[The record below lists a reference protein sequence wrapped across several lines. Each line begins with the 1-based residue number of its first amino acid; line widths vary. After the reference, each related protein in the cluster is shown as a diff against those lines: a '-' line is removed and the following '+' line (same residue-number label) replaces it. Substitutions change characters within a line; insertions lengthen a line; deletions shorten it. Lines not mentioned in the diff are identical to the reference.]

1 MEKQNLINNNENIKL
16 EDQQLIE
23 QIDEYNIN
31 QLLMNIFKRLII
43 KAETQQTEKTE
54 KEKNDNSNSSLLSML
69 IEKIKKNYPNFYF
82 SLKEPNENFGLFYTD
97 MGKLTS
103 EYAHSDFTE
112 TDGFS
117 LLGFF
122 EEEIRNFFRTHP
134 FLLKNSISNNN
145 NNEYNEEKNKSI
157 IEMKIKDI
165 TNLLKENN
173 EIMNDIFKEFKNAH
187 DKDKQKYID
196 YVNQQHSKIKGIV
209 EDIKGYS
216 FNTMNSEQSLKSFDK
231 FKEILLLEQKQK
243 EEEIKFYKALL
254 NKYTSQGEEMTQ
266 LLNEYKRYS
275 NMIDCLKDK

>member
-1 MEKQNLINNNENIKL
+1 MRDKNKLKDENKIINNEEEKL
-16 EDQQLIE
+16 IQK
-23 QIDEYNIN
+23 IDEYNIN
-31 QLLMNIFKRLII
+31 QLLMNIFKRLLI
-43 KAETQQTEKTE
+43 KAENQKT
-54 KEKNDNSNSSLLSML
+54 KKNDNTNNSFLSIL

-82 SLKEPNENFGLFYTD
+82 SLKESNENFGLFYTD
-97 MGKLTS
+97 MAKLTS
-103 EYAHSDFTE
+103 EFAHSDFTE

-134 FLLKNSISNNN
+134 FLLKNKISNN
-145 NNEYNEEKNKSI
+145 NNEYNEEKNKNI
-157 IEMKIKDI
+157 IELKIKNI
-165 TNLLKENN
+165 NNLLKENN
-173 EIMNDIFKEFKNAH
+173 EIMNEIFKEFKNAYG
-187 DKDKQKYID
+187 KDKQKYID

-209 EDIKGYS
+209 EDIKAYS
-216 FNTMNSEQSLKSFDK
+216 FNKMNSEQNLKSFDK
-231 FKEILLLEQKQK
+231 FKENLLLEQKQK